1 MDLFDVPFLH
11 KRSKNSHL
19 NCSTRMQPINK
30 LKIKANKYI
39 LKLSDEPKKARSG
52 PELVGKLIKFD
63 SLLLLN

>member
-1 MDLFDVPFLH
+1 MDLFDVPLLH

-39 LKLSDEPKKARSG
+39 LKFSDEPKKARSG
-52 PELVGKLIKFD
+52 LELVGKLIIFD
-63 SLLLLN
+63 PPLLFD